1 MTIQSVFLL
10 LGVAIFSTTFAA
22 QMFEAS
28 KDFELK
34 KPLVVPASEAS
45 YHYTMIEVDTLAS
58 AHEPLFGLIGVMLL
72 DGVFTF
78 SGIEETYLLKLKT
91 ENGKRCMPFKGINV
105 VHKCNHEY
113 FALNADFVKLVGIGY
128 CVWWPRKVNLQNL
141 GRLSSIPYRFLQKII
156 IEMHR
161 MKTILLSVLFF
172 ATSIFGQTT
181 NDDFL
186 KKPTD
191 SLDTICIK
199 LNEQQSPRKFS
210 GANDLG
216 LKGKKSSN
224 LVVRFGD
231 RVLMAYKAGANRNK
245 CIGTYD
251 AEDDYFTC
259 MMPNDKG
266 DLVGFEMTSFL
277 YETLKGKPH
286 RADNTV
292 EVFCK
297 VPHVYPNSR

>member
-113 FALNADFVKLVGIGY
+113 FALNADFVNIK
-128 CVWWPRKVNLQNL
+128 
-141 GRLSSIPYRFLQKII
+141 
-156 IEMHR
+156 
-161 MKTILLSVLFF
+161 KTTFR
-172 ATSIFGQTT
+172 Q
-181 NDDFL
+181 
-186 KKPTD
+186 TD